1 MTGNYQKANMFKELP
16 KVIFIVMVFLW
27 FFDSKPNLT
36 KKDNEKNDRSTY
48 STGGHTSCGNINQKS
63 IKDGR

>member
-27 FFDSKPNLT
+27 FFDSRPNLT
-36 KKDNEKNDRSTY
+36 KKDNGKL
-48 STGGHTSCGNINQKS
+48 CGSIEQK
-63 IKDGR
+63 K